1 MLKIGI
7 LGADGGAKNGHALG
21 ICKILNSGNYDVEI
35 VGLYGDNAEETAALA
50 ASQNID
56 FVAKKPENLLGTA
69 EAVFVLQ
76 RNGNRHLACA
86 LPFVEAGL
94 PVFVDK
100 PFTCT
105 VQDAKTLIA
114 AARKSGSL
122 LCGGSYVKYAQA
134 LTELKQ
140 ETEKGRR
147 ILSGYI
153 SFPMNINSPYGG
165 LHFYSHHLIGEMLR
179 LFGDDVQSVTAVQAG
194 EQVVVTAAYRDFPV
208 IMNYASA
215 YGGLHAGIYF
225 EDGTTFMKPV
235 ELGGL
240 DVYQCERFL
249 QAVQT
254 GEGDESDGL
263 LRSVIVSN
271 AIEISLRENKTI
283 LLKEAEK

>member
-1 MLKIGI
+1 MVRIGI
-7 LGADGGAKNGHALG
+7 LGADGGAENGHALE
-21 ICKILNSGNYDVEI
+21 ICKILNSGGYDVKI
-35 VGLYGDNAEETAALA
+35 VGLYGDNAEEAAALA
-50 ASQNID
+50 ASQHID
-56 FVAKKPENLLGTA
+56 FVAAEPGELLGKTD
-69 EAVFVLQ
+69 AVFVLQ

-86 LPFVEAGL
+86 LPYVEAGL

-240 DVYQCERFL
+240 AVYQCERFL